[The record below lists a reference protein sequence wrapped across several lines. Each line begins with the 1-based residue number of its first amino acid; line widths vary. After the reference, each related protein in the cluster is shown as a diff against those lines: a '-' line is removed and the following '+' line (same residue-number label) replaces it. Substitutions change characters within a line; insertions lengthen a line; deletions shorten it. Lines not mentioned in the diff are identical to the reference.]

1 MTASFPKNTSR
12 GDRGLLRSTHSRS
25 PSREMLGDVVQVV
38 AAQKHI
44 AAISTGAISSRIWGT
59 APIACKASVPFQGT
73 IAAMATISKAPMP
86 QLNR

>member
-1 MTASFPKNTSR
+1 MHISQIC
-12 GDRGLLRSTHSRS
+12 DRFIKHPL
-25 PSREMLGDVVQVV
+25 EAVKLGDVVQVV

-59 APIACKASVPFQGT
+59 APIACKASVPFQVT